1 MYEVGVSISKNDFRL
16 RSELSGQRRQKAKRF
31 PSSVVTDRLGS
42 QEKSFSTLTWKLKER
57 GMLVLTRKL
66 GESIAIDDHIKI
78 RVVQIKG
85 KQVRLGIEAPKDTKI
100 HREEVYMA
108 IQSQNTESAQATSEA
123 ARGVAKLLKP

>member
-1 MYEVGVSISKNDFRL
+1 
-16 RSELSGQRRQKAKRF
+16 
-31 PSSVVTDRLGS
+31 
-42 QEKSFSTLTWKLKER
+42 
-57 GMLVLTRKL
+57 MLVLTRKL

-108 IQSQNTESAQATSEA
+108 I
-123 ARGVAKLLKP
+123 